1 MEEERSARRKQ
12 DEALRVLWSEV
23 GRLRLFQ
30 SARAAV
36 VIQKVW
42 RGHDDRALY
51 AAARSQYSS
60 YVAARAAAATT
71 IQRYAESC

>member
-1 MEEERSARRKQ
+1 MLDAMLQVEEERGARRKQ

-42 RGHDDRALY
+42 REGPVGAGKSKLVH
-51 AAARSQYSS
+51 
-60 YVAARAAAATT
+60 
-71 IQRYAESC
+71 

>member
-1 MEEERSARRKQ
+1 VEEERGARRKQ

-23 GRLRLFQ
+23 GRLRLLQ

-42 RGHDDRALY
+42 RG
-51 AAARSQYSS
+51 Q
-60 YVAARAAAATT
+60 
-71 IQRYAESC
+71 